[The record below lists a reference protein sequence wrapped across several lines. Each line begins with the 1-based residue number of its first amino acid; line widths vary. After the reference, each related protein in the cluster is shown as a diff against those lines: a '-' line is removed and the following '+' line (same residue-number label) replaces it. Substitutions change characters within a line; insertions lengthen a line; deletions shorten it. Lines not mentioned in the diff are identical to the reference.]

1 MGLERGGVESI
12 LRLCITLCQLRR
24 ITSRISIR
32 IGAAVNGDKR
42 NDTSSTMGHKVR
54 RLLSGGSLTRDMVD
68 QSISSFRQTAGIA
81 RARTRPTSTRSSKGA
96 EAGGV
101 VVQEGA
107 EAARP

>member
-1 MGLERGGVESI
+1 
-12 LRLCITLCQLRR
+12 
-24 ITSRISIR
+24 
-32 IGAAVNGDKR
+32 
-42 NDTSSTMGHKVR
+42 MGHKVR

-96 EAGGV
+96 EAGGG

-107 EAARP
+107 EAARR